1 MSKKHI
7 RIFLMSMDTE
17 TGKQRRDRIHKW
29 NKNQGLKEGGFY
41 ERYAEYAI
49 TDINLV
55 CDRIKNKMKKPY
67 NLKEDIWNKKCL
79 HFQHYISLLQKI
91 VDEKLNHIVICED
104 DALVRHPGFIFFGR
118 VENLDGPIILGSKLH
133 HPTSWKLDTK
143 KYFDE
148 NISPCIDEFTKS
160 ENNNI
165 HNFNYNKYR
174 WSCSACIYYPHWED
188 AKKILDF
195 YNNDKKQLTWLDLWM
210 SKNKLIKYLYYPSV
224 FEIND
229 DGLSQLNTSAG
240 GVIYNYK
247 IHNYGTL

>member
-17 TGKQRRDRIHKW
+17 TGKQRRDKI
-29 NKNQGLKEGGFY
+29 NYIY
-41 ERYAEYAI
+41 ERYPEYAI

-55 CDRIKNKMKKPY
+55 SDKIKNKMRKPY
-67 NLKEDIWNKKCL
+67 NINENLYNKICC
-79 HFQHYISLLQKI
+79 HFQNYIYLLQKI

-104 DALVRHPGFIFFGR
+104 DALVRHPEFIFFGG

-160 ENNNI
+160 QNNNI
-165 HNFNYNKYR
+165 QEIDYNKYR
-174 WSCSACIYYPHWED
+174 WSCCACIYYPHWED
-188 AKKILDF
+188 AKKILDY
-195 YNNDKKQLTWLDLWM
+195 YNNDKKQLTYFDLWL

-229 DGLSQLNTSAG
+229 EGVSQVNDSAG

-247 IHNYGTL
+247 IHNYKK

>member
-17 TGKQRRDRIHKW
+17 TGKQRRDKI
-29 NKNQGLKEGGFY
+29 NYIY
-41 ERYAEYAI
+41 ESYPEYCI

-55 CDRIKNKMKKPY
+55 CDRIKNKMRKPY
-67 NLKEDIWNKKCL
+67 NINENLYNKICC
-79 HFQHYISLLQKI
+79 HFQNYIYLLQKI

-104 DALVRHPGFIFFGR
+104 DAILIHWGFYYYGR

-165 HNFNYNKYR
+165 HNIDYNKYR
-174 WSCSACIYYPHWED
+174 WSCCACIYYPHWED

>member
-17 TGKQRRDRIHKW
+17 TGKQRRDKI
-29 NKNQGLKEGGFY
+29 NYIY

-55 CDRIKNKMKKPY
+55 CDRIKNKMRKPY
-67 NLKEDIWNKKCL
+67 NINEKLWERKCL
-79 HFQHYISLLQKI
+79 HFQHQISLLQKI

-104 DALVRHPGFIFFGR
+104 DAILIHWGFYYYGR

-160 ENNNI
+160 QNNNNNI
-165 HNFNYNKYR
+165 QNIDYNKYR
-174 WSCSACIYYPHWED
+174 WSCCACIYYPKWED
-188 AKKILDF
+188 AKKILDY
-195 YNNDKKQLTWLDLWM
+195 YNNDKKQLTFFDLWM

-229 DGLSQLNTSAG
+229 EGVSQVNDSAG

-247 IHNYGTL
+247 IHNYKK